1 MYNIKWKERKRKM
14 KTWNKGKRTLA
25 LLVCVLLTV
34 LSVVPAMGAP
44 RTQKTLEITNTSFGH
59 TYKVYQL
66 LKGQVSGLDN
76 GKGTLSNMEKG
87 DNLLADKTVKDVT
100 DAINGK
106 TDGDLGDAA
115 YALINTSSTP
125 AATITIDQDATSGS
139 AKVEEGYYVIVD
151 SYSGAAS
158 TEGKDTVSRYMVA
171 VVGDTTMEAKTVTP
185 DIDKKIV
192 DTDANQAIDGVIKK
206 TDTAAIGDV
215 IEYEVTG
222 TVPNMEGYKYYY
234 YYLTDTLSK
243 GLTLDESSFKV
254 TIGNTEITKYVSGDA
269 ANTNYYLKTISNSD
283 GTNSF
288 ILSFEDLKS
297 LVSDGT
303 IKVGDTI
310 TIKYNAMVN
319 DSALIGSNPNTNT
332 VHLNYSNNPQNSTR
346 HDSDDTPGTPKN
358 DNVTG
363 HGPDKVTKTY
373 VMELVILKV
382 DETGKKLS
390 GAQFTLVGE
399 NLTKVIVDTTSSF
412 EAAGTG
418 ETGEYYKLKNDTYTK
433 IAPTDA
439 TLSNYEDGTNVGD
452 NPKYVRKTTT
462 SVSTAATGEGSS
474 KSIYAEV
481 NAEGYL
487 VFTGLNAGTYTL
499 KETKT
504 PEGYNTMKDMTFTIG
519 ASQENATANEGGSI
533 KWSVSGVDASSFIPG
548 TNNIFTKITNLKGN
562 VLPSTGGIGTHIF
575 YIVGGILMVS
585 AGVVLV
591 TKARFKKNK

>member
-1 MYNIKWKERKRKM
+1 
-14 KTWNKGKRTLA
+14 
-25 LLVCVLLTV
+25 
-34 LSVVPAMGAP
+34 MGD
-44 RTQKTLEITNTSFGH
+44 TGSKKTLKITNTSCGH

-87 DNLLADKTVKDVT
+87 DNLLTDKTVKDVT
-100 DAINGK
+100 EAIKGK

-125 AATITIDQDATSGS
+125 AATITIVQDATSGS
-139 AKVEEGYYVIVD
+139 AEVEEGYYVIVD
-151 SYSGAAS
+151 SYERDAS

-192 DTDANQAIDGVIKK
+192 DTDANQAIDGDIKK

-243 GLTLDESSFKV
+243 GLTLDVNSFKV
-254 TIGNTEITKYVSGDA
+254 TIGNVHLTKYVNGDA
-269 ANTNYYLKTISNSD
+269 DNTNYYLKTISKND

-303 IKVGDTI
+303 INVGDTI
-310 TIKYNAMVN
+310 TIKYNATVN

-332 VHLNYSNNPQNSTR
+332 VHLNYSNNPQNFTR
-346 HDSDDTPGTPKN
+346 SDSDDTPGTPK
-358 DNVTG
+358 DDKVTG
-363 HGPDKVTKTY
+363 QGPDKVTKTY

-382 DETGKKLS
+382 DENGKKLS

-399 NLTKVIVDTTSSF
+399 NLTKVIVDTASSF
-412 EAAGTG
+412 ETASTD
-418 ETGEYYKLKNDTYTK
+418 ETGEYYKLTNGTYTK
-433 IAPTDA
+433 IAPTAD
-439 TLSNYEDGTNVGD
+439 TISDYEDGTTVND
-452 NPKYVRKTTT
+452 SPKYVRKATT

-474 KSIYAEV
+474 KSISAEV

-499 KETKT
+499 KETNT

-519 ASQENATANEGGSI
+519 ASQNGAATNEGDSI
-533 KWSVSGVDASSFIPG
+533 EWSISGDDGSSFICG
-548 TNNIFTKITNLKGN
+548 TNNIFTEITNLKGN
-562 VLPSTGGIGTHIF
+562 VLPSTGGIGTRIF

-585 AGVVLV
+585 AGIVLV
-591 TKARFKKNK
+591 TKARFKKSK

>member
-1 MYNIKWKERKRKM
+1 MKFDTIEELLHYTEAIK
-14 KTWNKGKRTLA
+14 
-25 LLVCVLLTV
+25 
-34 LSVVPAMGAP
+34 
-44 RTQKTLEITNTSFGH
+44 
-59 TYKVYQL
+59 
-66 LKGQVSGLDN
+66 
-76 GKGTLSNMEKG
+76 
-87 DNLLADKTVKDVT
+87 
-100 DAINGK
+100 GK

-125 AATITIDQDATSGS
+125 AATITIVQDATSGS
-139 AKVEEGYYVIVD
+139 AEVEEGYYVIVD
-151 SYSGAAS
+151 SYSGDAS

-171 VVGDTTMEAKTVTP
+171 VVGDTTMEAKIVTP

-192 DTDANQAIDGVIKK
+192 DTDANQAIDGDIKK

-243 GLTLDESSFKV
+243 GLTLDVNSFKV
-254 TIGNTEITKYVSGDA
+254 TIGNVHLTKYVNGDA
-269 ANTNYYLKTISNSD
+269 DNTNYYLKTISKND

-303 IKVGDTI
+303 INVGDTI
-310 TIKYNAMVN
+310 TIKYNATVN

-332 VHLNYSNNPQNSTR
+332 VHLNYSNNPQNFTR
-346 HDSDDTPGTPKN
+346 SDSDDTPGTPK
-358 DNVTG
+358 DDKVTG
-363 HGPDKVTKTY
+363 QGPDKVTKTY

-382 DETGKKLS
+382 DENGKKLS

-399 NLTKVIVDTTSSF
+399 NLTKVIVDTASSF
-412 EAAGTG
+412 ETASTD
-418 ETGEYYKLKNDTYTK
+418 ETGEYYKLTNGTYTK
-433 IAPTDA
+433 IAPTAD
-439 TLSNYEDGTNVGD
+439 TISDYEDGTTVND
-452 NPKYVRKTTT
+452 SPKYVRKATT

-474 KSIYAEV
+474 KSISAEV

-499 KETKT
+499 KETNT

-519 ASQENATANEGGSI
+519 ASQNGAATNEGDSI
-533 KWSVSGVDASSFIPG
+533 EWSISGDDGSSFICG
-548 TNNIFTKITNLKGN
+548 TNNIFTEITNLKGN
-562 VLPSTGGIGTHIF
+562 VLPSTGGIGTRIF
-575 YIVGGILMVS
+575 TL
-585 AGVVLV
+585 LV
-591 TKARFKKNK
+591 EF

>member
-1 MYNIKWKERKRKM
+1 M

-44 RTQKTLEITNTSFGH
+44 GTKKTLTITNTSYGH

-87 DNLLADKTVKDVT
+87 DNLLTDKTVKDVT
-100 DAINGK
+100 EAIKGK

-115 YALINTSSTP
+115 YALINTSSNP
-125 AATITIDQDATSGS
+125 AATITIAKGDTSGL

-151 SYSGAAS
+151 SYNGDAP

-192 DTDANQAIDGVIKK
+192 DIDANKAIDGNIKK
-206 TDTAAIGDV
+206 TDTAAIGDT
-215 IEYEVTG
+215 INYEVSGNLPDMTG
-222 TVPNMEGYKYYY
+222 YNYYY
-234 YYLTDTLSK
+234 YYITDKLSK
-243 GLTLDESSFKV
+243 GLTLDENSFKV
-254 TIGNTEITKYVSGDA
+254 MVGNEILIRDTDYHIYVTNNGDE
-269 ANTNYYLKTISNSD
+269 TT
-283 GTNSF
+283 SF
-288 ILSFEDLKS
+288 KLAMDDLKKYAT
-297 LVSDGT
+297 DKMIAAGAT
-303 IKVGDTI
+303 IKI
-310 TIKYNAMVN
+310 TYDAKVN
-319 DSALIGSNPNTNT
+319 EKAVIGSNPNTNT
-332 VHLNYSNNPQNSTR
+332 VHLNYSNNPQDSTR
-346 HDSDDTPGTPKN
+346 SDSDDTPGTPK
-358 DNVTG
+358 DDKVTG
-363 HGPDKVTKTY
+363 QGPDKVTKTY

-412 EAAGTG
+412 QIAGAG
-418 ETGEYYKLKNDTYTK
+418 ETGEYYKLTNGTYTK
-433 IAPTDA
+433 IAPTAD
-439 TLSNYEDGTNVGD
+439 TTSNYEDVTTVND
-452 NPKYVRKTTT
+452 SPKYVRKTTT
-462 SVSTAATGEGSS
+462 SVSTAATVEDSS
-474 KSIYAEV
+474 KSISDEV

-504 PEGYNTMKDMTFTIG
+504 PEGYNTMEDMTFTIV
-519 ASQENATANEGGSI
+519 ASQDGATTNEGGSI
-533 KWSVSGVDASSFIPG
+533 RWSISGDDDNSFISR

-562 VLPSTGGIGTHIF
+562 VLPSTGGIGTRIF

-585 AGVVLV
+585 AGIVLI
-591 TKARFKKNK
+591 TKARFKKSK

>member
-1 MYNIKWKERKRKM
+1 M

-44 RTQKTLEITNTSFGH
+44 RTQKTLKITNTSYGH

-66 LKGQVSGLDN
+66 LKGQVSGLDK

-139 AKVEEGYYVIVD
+139 DKVEEGYYVIVD

-171 VVGDTTMEAKTVTP
+171 VVGDTAMEAKTVTP

-192 DTDANQAIDGVIKK
+192 DTDANQAIDGDIKK

-243 GLTLDESSFKV
+243 GLTLEESSFKV

-269 ANTNYYLKTISNSD
+269 ANTNYYLKTIPNSD
-283 GTNSF
+283 GTTSF

-297 LVSDGT
+297 LVSVGK
-303 IKVGDTI
+303 INVGDKI
-310 TIKYNAMVN
+310 TIKYNAKVN

-346 HDSDDTPGTPKN
+346 DDSDDTPGTPKN

-418 ETGEYYKLKNDTYTK
+418 ETGEYYKLTNGTYTK
-433 IAPTDA
+433 IAPTTD
-439 TLSNYEDGTNVGD
+439 TISNYEDVTTIND
-452 NPKYVRKTTT
+452 SPKYVRKTTT

-474 KSIYAEV
+474 KSISAEV

-504 PEGYNTMKDMTFTIG
+504 PEGYNTMEDMMFTIG
-519 ASQENATANEGGSI
+519 ASQEGATANEGGSI
-533 KWSVSGVDASSFIPG
+533 KWSISGVDASSFIPG

-562 VLPSTGGIGTHIF
+562 VLPSTGGIGTRIF

-585 AGVVLV
+585 AGIVLV

>member
-44 RTQKTLEITNTSFGH
+44 RTQKTLKITNTSYGH

-66 LKGQVSGLDN
+66 LKGQVSGLDK

-125 AATITIDQDATSGS
+125 ATTITIDQDATSGS

-171 VVGDTTMEAKTVTP
+171 VVGDTAMEAKTVTP

-192 DTDANQAIDGVIKK
+192 DTDANQAIDGYIKK

-332 VHLNYSNNPQNSTR
+332 VHLNYSNNPQNSIR
-346 HDSDDTPGTPKN
+346 KDSEDTPGTPKN

-439 TLSNYEDGTNVGD
+439 TLSNYEDGTTVGD

-462 SVSTAATGEGSS
+462 SASTAATGEGSS
-474 KSIYAEV
+474 KSISAEV

-533 KWSVSGVDASSFIPG
+533 KWSISGVDASSFIPE

-562 VLPSTGGIGTHIF
+562 VLPSTGGIGTRIF

-585 AGVVLV
+585 AGIVLV

>member
-1 MYNIKWKERKRKM
+1 
-14 KTWNKGKRTLA
+14 
-25 LLVCVLLTV
+25 LT
-34 LSVVPAMGAP
+34 
-44 RTQKTLEITNTSFGH
+44 ITNTSYGH

-76 GKGTLSNMEKG
+76 GKGTLSNMEIG
-87 DNLLADKTVKDVT
+87 INLLVGKTVKDVT
-100 DAINGK
+100 EAIKGK

-125 AATITIDQDATSGS
+125 AATITIVQDATSGS
-139 AKVEEGYYVIVD
+139 AEVEEGYYVIVD
-151 SYSGAAS
+151 SYNGYAS

-192 DTDANQAIDGVIKK
+192 DTDANKAIDGDIKK

-243 GLTLDESSFKV
+243 GLTLDDTSFKV
-254 TIGNTEITKYVSGDA
+254 TIGNVDLTKYVNGNA
-269 ANTNYYLKTISNSD
+269 NNTNYHLKTIPNNG
-283 GTNSF
+283 GTTSF

-297 LVSDGT
+297 LVPVGK
-303 IKVGDTI
+303 INVGDKI
-310 TIKYNAMVN
+310 TIKYNAKVN

-346 HDSDDTPGTPKN
+346 NDSDDTPGTPKN
-358 DNVTG
+358 DKVTG
-363 HGPDKVTKTY
+363 QGPDKVTKTY

-412 EAAGTG
+412 QIAGAG
-418 ETGEYYKLKNDTYTK
+418 ETGEYYKLTNGTYTK
-433 IAPTDA
+433 IAPTED
-439 TLSNYEDGTNVGD
+439 TKSTYEDDT
-452 NPKYVRKTTT
+452 PKYVRKTTT

-474 KSIYAEV
+474 KSISAEV
-481 NAEGYL
+481 NADGYL

-519 ASQENATANEGGSI
+519 ASQGGATTNEGGSI
-533 KWSVSGVDASSFIPG
+533 EWSISGDDASSFIHG

-562 VLPSTGGIGTHIF
+562 VLPSTGGIGTRIF

-585 AGVVLV
+585 AGIVLI
-591 TKARFKKNK
+591 TKARFKKSK

>member
-1 MYNIKWKERKRKM
+1 M

-34 LSVVPAMGAP
+34 LSVVPAMGA
-44 RTQKTLEITNTSFGH
+44 TGTKKTLTIKNTSYGH

-66 LKGQVSGLDN
+66 LKGQVSGLDK

-87 DNLLADKTVKDVT
+87 DNLADGKTVENVI
-100 DAINGK
+100 DAIKGK
-106 TDGDLGDAA
+106 TDGALGDAA
-115 YALINTSSTP
+115 YKLIDTSLDP
-125 AATITIDQDATSGS
+125 AVTIIIAQNETSGS
-139 AKVEEGYYVIVD
+139 AEVEEGYYVIVD
-151 SYSGAAS
+151 SYSGDAS
-158 TEGKDTVSRYMVA
+158 KEGKDTVSRYMVA
-171 VVGDTTMEAKTVTP
+171 VVGDTTMEAKIVTP

-192 DTDANQAIDGVIKK
+192 DTDANQAIDGDINK

-243 GLTLDESSFKV
+243 GLTLDDTSFKV
-254 TIGNTEITKYVSGDA
+254 TIGNVDLTKYVNGNA
-269 ANTNYYLKTISNSD
+269 NNTNYHLKTISKND
-283 GTNSF
+283 GTTSF

-303 IKVGDTI
+303 INVGDTI
-310 TIKYNAMVN
+310 TIKYNATVN

-332 VHLNYSNNPQNSTR
+332 VHLNYSNNPQDSTR
-346 HDSDDTPGTPKN
+346 SDSDDKPGTPK
-358 DNVTG
+358 DDKVTG
-363 HGPDKVTKTY
+363 QGPDKVTKTY

-382 DETGKKLS
+382 DENGEKLS
-390 GAQFTLVGE
+390 EAEFTLIGE
-399 NLTKVIVDTTSSF
+399 NLKKVIVDRTSSF
-412 EAAGTG
+412 ETAGTDG
-418 ETGEYYKLKNDTYTK
+418 TGEYYKLTNGTYTK
-433 IAPTDA
+433 IAPTEE
-439 TLSNYEDGTNVGD
+439 TKSTYEDGTIIGS
-452 NPKYVRKTTT
+452 PKYVRKTTT
-462 SVSTAATGEGSS
+462 SVSTDATGEGSS
-474 KSIYAEV
+474 KLISAEV

-487 VFTGLNAGTYTL
+487 VFTGLNEGTYTL

-504 PEGYNTMKDMTFTIG
+504 PEGYNTMKDMTFTIE
-519 ASQENATANEGGSI
+519 ASQNGANTNEGGSI
-533 KWSVSGVDASSFIPG
+533 EWRISGDDASSFIHG

-562 VLPSTGGIGTHIF
+562 VLPSTGGIGTRIF

-585 AGVVLV
+585 AGIVLV